1 MCIHLMASQKRKR
14 GSTDSAIADMSGSLS
29 QESFPSDSSLA
40 SAEDPGDFSTQQ
52 VTINDDTISVSQVGR
67 LLQFNGDYGTAASMR
82 PRRQTQSQAPANLVG
97 RPAPKI
103 IRTNGKATS
112 FRTTMA
118 SPVQSQTVT
127 ETVERNR
134 DQTSPLGPPRRSTR
148 ERHPSQKV
156 MSTDCSISKEVN
168 TCSAQPHIE
177 LRPERSVTLLDEA
190 QLGRRDSLIVHLKL
204 QSSVD
209 RHSKSFSS
217 SNDSQVPLGDEQASP
232 ETSHTAKLVS
242 LIQVS
247 SLRD

>member
-1 MCIHLMASQKRKR
+1 MASQKRKR

-29 QESFPSDSSLA
+29 QESLPS
-40 SAEDPGDFSTQQ
+40 EDPGDFSTQQ
-52 VTINDDTISVSQVGR
+52 ATINDDIVSISQVGR
-67 LLQFNGDYGTAASMR
+67 LFQFNGDYGTAASMR

-97 RPAPKI
+97 QTASKRT
-103 IRTNGKATS
+103 RTNGEATRV
-112 FRTTMA
+112 RTRVA
-118 SPVQSQTVT
+118 SLVQSQTVT
-127 ETVERNR
+127 ETVKSDRN
-134 DQTSPLGPPRRSTR
+134 QSSPLGPRRSTR
-148 ERHPSQKV
+148 KRHPFQKII
-156 MSTDCSISKEVN
+156 STNHSTSKEIN
-168 TCSAQPHIE
+168 TYSVQPHIQ
-177 LRPERSVTLLDEA
+177 LRPERSVSPIDEA

-204 QSSVD
+204 QSSVE

>member
-1 MCIHLMASQKRKR
+1 MASQKRKR

-134 DQTSPLGPPRRSTR
+134 DQTSPLGPSRRSTR